1 MRYDKEFSLSDIFT
15 NDKYK
20 ARAILCVFV
29 VIIAVLIVLAR
40 TAPEPEKKESTNNT
54 SNNNTNTNTNNLPEI
69 NDNSSDSNS
78 LYNRF
83 SFIRLNNYEFNFTID
98 TNKKIIVDGQRFDN
112 KFKMLVKSDNE
123 SYEYQMRNKITKAK
137 INGVLTSVNTPT
149 VLIDYFDNNVLYTLL
164 YYSQKTE
171 ETTEKIEYTISNS
184 YLSKLL
190 SQQINISIPDDKK
203 EINNKI
209 TVYLNNNK
217 INHIYMDLNNFVEN
231 IQEIEKLTIDLKY
244 DKVGQINDF
253 KLDF

>member
-171 ETTEKIEYTISNS
+171 ETTENIEYTISNS